1 MTKFVTYDMNS
12 TQAIKYFDSESSAK
26 RSATCANKRTGVG
39 VGVVAYASLPIYNTL
54 IVTKKTVRNIMSGAL
69 VEIDSNTPRCCDP
82 SSELY
87 WSM

>member
-26 RSATCANKRTGVG
+26 RSATCANKRTGTKTVSY
-39 VGVVAYASLPIYNTL
+39 VSVPYYNTI

>member
-1 MTKFVTYDMNS
+1 MTTFVTYNVKS
-12 TQAIKYFDSESSAK
+12 TQAINYFDSESSAK
-26 RSATCANKRTGVG
+26 RSATCANKRTGTKNVS
-39 VGVVAYASLPIYNTL
+39 YASLPIYNTL

-87 WSM
+87 WSC

>member
-1 MTKFVTYDMNS
+1 MTKFVTYNVKS
-12 TQAIKYFDSESSAK
+12 TQAINYFDTLASAK
-26 RSATCANKRTGVG
+26 RSTTCANKRAGA
-39 VGVVAYASLPIYNTL
+39 GVVAYATLEYYNTV

>member
-1 MTKFVTYDMNS
+1 MTTFVTYNVKS
-12 TQAIKYFDSESSAK
+12 TQAINYFDTEASAK
-26 RSATCANKRTGVG
+26 RSTTCANKRAGA
-39 VGVVAYASLPIYNTL
+39 GVVAYTSLPIYNTL

-87 WSM
+87 WSC